1 LSPAR
6 RQQIRNPLQHQLGL
20 EEHFVVPKA
29 QHLVSLF
36 SQKLTAC
43 FVLFRFGGVLPSVK
57 LDYQAMFETAEIGNE
72 RANRTLTPELRAGQ
86 LSRTQARPKK
96 QLRFRLFPPQP
107 SRVLAWCVGLST
119 EATLYQYRRIPRFP
133 PRRTKIR
140 RARDCA
146 RNVRFSMSRSR
157 CSDR

>member
-1 LSPAR
+1 M
-6 RQQIRNPLQHQLGL
+6 
-20 EEHFVVPKA
+20 VPKT

-57 LDYQAMFETAEIGNE
+57 LDYQAMFDTAEIGNE

-107 SRVLAWCVGLST
+107 SRVLAWRRWLIH
-119 EATLYQYRRIPRFP
+119 EANFTRM
-133 PRRTKIR
+133 RTDFFK
-140 RARDCA
+140 
-146 RNVRFSMSRSR
+146 
-157 CSDR
+157 